1 MKAAE
6 LAAIM
11 MLTAGSEP
19 MVRTIRDPYSDM
31 GYTSIR
37 PSRNRMPKPKPK
49 SKTVLK
55 RRAKNK
61 AARKARK
68 K

>member
-1 MKAAE
+1 MDKHEQLFPAIGVAMFASIGLDMAA
-6 LAAIM
+6 ADF
-11 MLTAGSEP
+11 TAYRHNDEKS
-19 MVRTIRDPYSDM
+19 
-31 GYTSIR
+31 
-37 PSRNRMPKPKPK
+37 PKDK
-49 SKTVLK
+49 KTLK